1 MHTNKSAKY
10 AYCFWVT
17 TEHYH
22 HASALLIRGARE
34 ENKKKKNL
42 NLYFYKEFLLITCK
56 GFKYHIN
63 KKQKSKVFIWMTWNF
78 FKLRNGLE
86 G

>member
-34 ENKKKKNL
+34 ENKKKNL